1 MKWTPALSLA
11 LLPVAAI
18 VGPAVAGAR
27 INITIEQAQQRLFPG
42 QQLTQRP
49 VALSDAQRAQ
59 MQSASSVREP
69 FRADRVWRTAKG
81 DWFIVDEVVGKHEM
95 ITYALAINSNGTI
108 KGIEIINYQESYG
121 YEVAETSWRA
131 QFHGKSVD
139 ATLKLNQDIKNI
151 SGATLSCKHL
161 TDGVKRLMVMQ
172 SLLSKGGA

>member
-18 VGPAVAGAR
+18 VGPAVAAAR

-42 QQLTQRP
+42 QPLTQRP
-49 VALSDAQRAQ
+49 VVLNDAQRAQ

-161 TDGVKRLMVMQ
+161 TDGVKRLIVMQ
-172 SLLSKGGA
+172 SLVSKGGA